1 MEKMVTVDHATMQ
14 SQLTNERSPRKKTT
28 RISTEGSSRSIDS
41 RSVIYKKKN
50 LINIG
55 NS

>member
-14 SQLTNERSPRKKTT
+14 SQLTDERIPRKKTT
-28 RISTEGSSRSIDS
+28 RISTEGSSRSA
-41 RSVIYKKKN
+41 VYKNKN
-50 LINIG
+50 LLNIG